1 VSYDERPE
9 FRALDD
15 LQEILRHVT
24 DELAAWRRRAQRAE
38 GALGAGHDVLA
49 NRERVLELET
59 NNRDLT
65 ERLEAARAQV
75 EELVK
80 RLQFLE
86 EQMAVEEQSR

>member
-1 VSYDERPE
+1 MSYDARPE
-9 FRALDD
+9 FQALEE
-15 LQEILRHVT
+15 LQGVLQLVT
-24 DELAAWRRRAQRAE
+24 EELAAWRRRAQRAE
-38 GALGAGHDVLA
+38 GALGTGHDVVA
-49 NRERVLELET
+49 RRERVLELET
-59 NNRDLT
+59 ANRDLT